1 MEKILKKLADQLSTL
16 DEASLINLWDK
27 YYARVQSFTP
37 SREWE
42 EDVLILSLIQSVR
55 WKNQLFNHCMHS
67 QTLQEPQEPQEP
79 QESEKKDTSNVR
91 PPGRDR
97 SKKAAKV
104 LSFRPRE

>member
-1 MEKILKKLADQLSTL
+1 MEKILKKLADQLNTL

-27 YYARVQSFTP
+27 YYAKVQSFTP

-55 WKNQLFNHCMHS
+55 WKNQLFNHCMHN
-67 QTLQEPQEPQEP
+67 QTLQEPE
-79 QESEKKDTSNVR
+79 EKDISNSR
-91 PPGRDR
+91 PPNGDR
-97 SKKAAKV
+97 SKKSAKV